1 MKRLLTLA
9 VAVAAV
15 ASSLSAQAAVLDVN
29 FSGLVQSQTGTA
41 FAVNSP
47 ISGEFMYDTS
57 TNWYTSFMIG
67 GYSSPINPDPELGK
81 ASGYESKAYITPDQY
96 SAQYTAQLSPVSPVP
111 LGGTINNT
119 FWVDL
124 EGMNQWPTFDAV
136 ALLTNSSQLPSNL
149 DTTLSNF
156 GFYTANADGTNIQ
169 QLTASIT
176 RFAVPEPTSFGLLLV
191 GAAAMFSQ
199 RLTRRTR
206 C

>member
-15 ASSLSAQAAVLDVN
+15 ASPLSAQAAVLDVN
-29 FSGLVQSQTGTA
+29 FSGLVQSQTGTT
-41 FAVNSP
+41 FAVGSP
-47 ISGEFMYDTS
+47 ISGEFLYDASSS
-57 TNWYTSFMIG
+57 TYLSFKIG
-67 GYSSPINPDPELGK
+67 GYSVAPGY
-81 ASGYESKAYITPDQY
+81 ASSASVTPDQY
-96 SAQYTAQLSPVSPVP
+96 SALYTAQVSPVP
-111 LGGTINNT
+111 LGGTINST
-119 FWVDL
+119 FSLDL

-136 ALLTNSSQLPSNL
+136 ALLTHSSQIPGNL

-176 RFAVPEPTSFGLLLV
+176 RFAVPEPASFGLLLV

-206 C
+206 